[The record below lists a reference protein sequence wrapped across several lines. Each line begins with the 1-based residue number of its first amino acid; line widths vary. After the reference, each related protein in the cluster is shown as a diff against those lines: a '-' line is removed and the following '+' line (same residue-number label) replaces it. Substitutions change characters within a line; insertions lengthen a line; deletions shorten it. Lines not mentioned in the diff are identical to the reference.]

1 MYRATQVYK
10 STFSILNFMKSE
22 CRADISNE
30 KGASELRGAMSVQCT
45 PGLENSVARKSKI
58 PL

>member
-1 MYRATQVYK
+1 
-10 STFSILNFMKSE
+10 MKSE